1 MKSKYAEKYPY
12 LLLFRKFFNYV
23 NAVILRFCGIRY
35 NLSADYLHYYI
46 TLNTICKAQICK
58 NLIYFAAE
66 LIFQPSDQASER
78 KQK

>member
-58 NLIYFAAE
+58 KSNLFCG
-66 LIFQPSDQASER
+66 
-78 KQK
+78 